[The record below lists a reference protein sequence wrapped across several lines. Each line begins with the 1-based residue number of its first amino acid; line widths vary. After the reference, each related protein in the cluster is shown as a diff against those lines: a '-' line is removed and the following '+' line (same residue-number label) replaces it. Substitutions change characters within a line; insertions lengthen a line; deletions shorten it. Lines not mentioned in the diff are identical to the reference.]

1 MRNVEFLY
9 MKKET
14 IAIHSSNLKD
24 ETAASIAAPI
34 FLSTTFERSEDGT
47 YPKGHMYARNSSPN
61 RDVLEKALAAL
72 EGGEKAFAF
81 GSGLAAVNAVFQC
94 LQTGDHVLMPAVGYY
109 ASYKLA
115 EEILGPWGL
124 EVSQVDMTDVNAV
137 KNAIQPNTKLIWV
150 ESPANPMLS
159 ISDIAAIC
167 QIASKLGIKVG
178 VDNTLASPI
187 LQNPIALGA
196 DIVMHATTKYIG
208 GHSDI
213 LGGAIILKK
222 EDEWAQRI
230 QRVQILMGATP
241 NPLDC
246 YLLARGLKT
255 LPLRMREHSKNAA
268 ILAEK
273 LENQPAVEKVHYPG
287 LPSHPQYELAKT
299 QMPNGQSGMI
309 AIQLKASEST
319 TQKFAS
325 TLTLFQQATS
335 LGGVESLIEHR
346 KSIEG
351 PQSSTPGNLLRLSI
365 GLEHVD
371 DLWDDLHAALNKL

>member
-1 MRNVEFLY
+1 

-14 IAIHSSNLKD
+14 LAIHSTNLKD

-61 RDVLEKALAAL
+61 REVLEKGLAAL
-72 EGGEKAFAF
+72 EGGVIAFAF

-94 LQTGDHVLMPAVGYY
+94 LQSGDHILMPSVGYY

-124 EVSQVDMTDVNAV
+124 QVSQVDMTDLEAV
-137 KNAIQPNTKLIWV
+137 KNAIQSNTKLIWI

-159 ISDIAAIC
+159 ISDIEGIC
-167 QIASKLGIKVG
+167 QIASKLSIKVG

-187 LQNPIALGA
+187 LQNPITLGA

-213 LGGAIILKK
+213 LGGAVVLKK
-222 EDEWAQRI
+222 DDDWAHRI

-241 NPLDC
+241 NPVDC

-273 LENQPAVEKVHYPG
+273 LENHPAVEKVHYPG
-287 LPSHPQYELAKT
+287 LPNHPQYDLAMK

-309 AIQLKASEST
+309 AIQLKASENA

-325 TLTLFQQATS
+325 TLHLFQQATS

-371 DLWDDLHAALNKL
+371 DLWADLRTALDKL